1 MWNKITLKAQE
12 CHYWRIGKTDYYIV
26 KNDIQWRYAVE
37 TSTSPSERF
46 VMGEVCDITEQ
57 DMPWQTAIGEKSDVL
72 QVLPALPDL
81 PMVIK
86 PKTKMTV
93 LPGKSVMLYIPVP
106 ISLQFYAGSRKKE
119 HLIFERATE
128 ELSQTWFG
136 EFHNGLLAYS
146 CELELADCLAVPKAM
161 SHHIICPVKL
171 VNDAHTILDVQRLL
185 IHSEYLTVYGKDF
198 ELFANEVKIKFKGE
212 NEISDV
218 QYASQAPSSSIH
230 KSQLNSPR
238 NPKMS
243 SVISKSFH
251 FIKSLSNY

>member
-1 MWNKITLKAQE
+1 MWSKKSIDKRNTYQWALGQKVVYL
-12 CHYWRIGKTDYYIV
+12 R
-26 KNDIQWRYAVE
+26 KNEEQWRYTIDIGKSLVE
-37 TSTSPSERF
+37 RI
-46 VMGEVCDITEQ
+46 VMGEVCDTPDQEMQ
-57 DMPWQTAIGEKSDVL
+57 WQTAIGEKSDVL
-72 QVLPALPDL
+72 QVLPALPDM

-86 PKTKMTV
+86 PKAKMTV

-119 HLIFERATE
+119 HLIFESATE

-146 CELELADCLAVPKAM
+146 CELELADCLTVPQAKP
-161 SHHIICPVKL
+161 HHIICPIKL

-185 IHSEYLTVYGKDF
+185 LHSEYLTVYGKDL

-212 NEISDV
+212 NEMSDV
-218 QYASQAPSSSIH
+218 QYASQAPTCSVH

-251 FIKSLSNY
+251 FIKSLSSY